1 MIKQKRLATKI
12 LTEMESLR
20 YKKLL
25 YLKFQKTPTKINPQK
40 QDVHGIVTVNLS
52 NSNIIINISD
62 LKGNCIIKSSSGLVN
77 YKGNEKVRKY
87 ALVNIIKTLI
97 DQSDSLN
104 YKNLA
109 IHFKGI
115 KKYRP
120 LIINLLKKKFIIT
133 IIKHRYILPHN
144 GCRPKKAK
152 RL

>member
-62 LKGNCIIKSSSGLVN
+62 LKGNCIIK
-77 YKGNEKVRKY
+77 
-87 ALVNIIKTLI
+87 
-97 DQSDSLN
+97 
-104 YKNLA
+104 
-109 IHFKGI
+109 
-115 KKYRP
+115 
-120 LIINLLKKKFIIT
+120 IINFF
-133 IIKHRYILPHN
+133 N
-144 GCRPKKAK
+144 EF
-152 RL
+152 

>member
-120 LIINLLKKKFIIT
+120 LIKGL
-133 IIKHRYILPHN
+133 
-144 GCRPKKAK
+144 
-152 RL
+152 